1 MNVDVDVVLH
11 VDVEVAAVVVV
22 VVVVDGEVVV
32 LVDAE
37 VGLVYL
43 VSSAGFMFVSGWVAE
58 RMDLR
63 YFLSGEYIHSTKENV
78 SHNFPGGMILS
89 GVVTFFFGFA
99 KFADIHSFGYLI
111 AMQVIFFLL

>member
-1 MNVDVDVVLH
+1 MNVDADVVLH

-22 VVVVDGEVVV
+22 VVVDGEVVV
-32 LVDAE
+32 HVDAE
-37 VGLVYL
+37 VGLVNL
-43 VSSAGFMFVSGWVAE
+43 DSCAGFMFVSGWVAE

-63 YFLSGEYIHSTKENV
+63 YFLSGEYMHSTKENV

-111 AMQVIFFLL
+111 AMQASFILL